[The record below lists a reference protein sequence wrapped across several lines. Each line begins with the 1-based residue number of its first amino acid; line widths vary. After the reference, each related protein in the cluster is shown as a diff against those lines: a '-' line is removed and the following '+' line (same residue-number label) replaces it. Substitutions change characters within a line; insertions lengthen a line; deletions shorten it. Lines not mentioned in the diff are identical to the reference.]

1 MKLVLFVD
9 QNRARQDQPGPQ
21 RCADDHSADR
31 AASSVDAIRHIFI
44 RLGSL
49 EHRFMRRPHLS
60 SAQMNRGGA
69 KRPICDGAHSAR
81 IRGQQGRVDIPS
93 VNSGLLSVLME
104 TPG

>member
-9 QNRARQDQPGPQ
+9 QHRAGQNQPGPQ
-21 RCADDHSADR
+21 GRTDDHSADR
-31 AASSVDAIRHIFI
+31 AAGSVNTVRHTCI
-44 RLGSL
+44 RLGNL
-49 EHRFMRRPHLS
+49 EHRFIRRPYLS
-60 SAQMNRGGA
+60 SAQLYRGGA